1 MNKFNRKQEK
11 SSMVQYVVDKIIL
24 LENNILSAETEAHE
38 NIDS

>member
-24 LENNILSAETEAHE
+24 LENNILSAEYEAHE